1 MELHI
6 AVVLGA
12 VLFAIVIAFFIRALK
27 HLSTATETDS
37 SDDETSGQ
45 LSVNVVA
52 DHDEQDS
59 LLPKFAGL
67 LRSPWHSVNAD
78 QKEQLKVMRPVR
90 KGSRSMSLTIPLP
103 LRKKKILAEVPVK
116 KVHVPYFFPLL
127 EETAEWWQ
135 SQHFTVSVAQPTSE
149 QEPEADP
156 ESRPGL
162 GSLSSSNNQTKTKI
176 ASSQDLV
183 QDRLQFKNAAD
194 KLAAVPIEVG
204 GS

>member
-1 MELHI
+1 MELLI

-12 VLFAIVIAFFIRALK
+12 VLFAVAIALFVRALK
-27 HLSTATETDS
+27 HQSTAETDS

-67 LRSPWHSVNAD
+67 LRSPWHSVNTNQKD
-78 QKEQLKVMRPVR
+78 QPRVMTPVR
-90 KGSRSMSLTIPLP
+90 KGSLSMSLTMP
-103 LRKKKILAEVPVK
+103 LRKKKKRAAVPVK
-116 KVHVPYFFPLL
+116 KIHVPYFFPLL

-135 SQHFTVSVAQPTSE
+135 SHTSTPE

-156 ESRPGL
+156 ESRPGQ
-162 GSLSSSNNQTKTKI
+162 GSLSSSSNQSKAEITP
-176 ASSQDLV
+176 SPNLV
-183 QDRLQFKNAAD
+183 QDRLQLNAAE
-194 KLAAVPIEVG
+194 KLVAVPIEVG